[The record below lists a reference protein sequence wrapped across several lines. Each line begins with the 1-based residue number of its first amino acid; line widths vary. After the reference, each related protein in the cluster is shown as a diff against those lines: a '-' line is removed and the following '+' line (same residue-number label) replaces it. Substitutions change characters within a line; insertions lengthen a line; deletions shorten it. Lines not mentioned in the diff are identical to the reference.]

1 MKVKIGSRAST
12 HRTNPFC
19 LRGASMGCRLLELLD
34 RVQVEVGACRILAD
48 AHHGVAD
55 EGVGRHRQVE
65 RRGTALE
72 DPAGEVI
79 ARAVARAEVSALP
92 TRPEIAAGLRV

>member
-34 RVQVEVGACRILAD
+34 RVQVEVGARRGLAD
-48 AHHGVAD
+48 AHDRVAD
-55 EGVGRHRQVE
+55 EIVGRHRQIE
-65 RRGTALE
+65 RRGNALE
-72 DPAGEVI
+72 DTAREV
-79 ARAVARAEVSALP
+79 VARPVAQAEVSALP
-92 TRPEIAAGLRV
+92 AGSKIAA